1 MLMSDIIHSMRYT
14 KRYKPLLEMILKKF
28 VYDSIIEKYNKAKNK
43 SLGKNE
49 CKVGQ
54 SYADV
59 CRFLP

>member
-1 MLMSDIIHSMRYT
+1 MSDIIHSKSYT